1 MKTWS
6 LSEVSS
12 SKFLCEDQT
21 KTKTKPDLQIC
32 SVDFSSQ
39 CFSVGGKRLHCGLF
53 YLKVICQ
60 ELPASLDEL
69 KPQHVAPSYL
79 AWQPEPVLLG
89 NQSTTYSITSWER
102 TKLSPSRG
110 IAALWHHLCH
120 AVHLLTKRQPIYKQ
134 NLFFFLKKKKQYFLP
149 FVQEMLSQPGLPS
162 KAPLLCIP
170 SLVLCNLKHAFSWIP
185 QAAIWAPQSWAV
197 Y

>member
-134 NLFFFLKKKKQYFLP
+134 NLFFFLKKKNNIF
-149 FVQEMLSQPGLPS
+149 F
-162 KAPLLCIP
+162 LLCKRCYL
-170 SLVLCNLKHAFSWIP
+170 SLGCPLKHLFCAFPPWSY
-185 QAAIWAPQSWAV
+185 AI
-197 Y
+197 